1 VSSPPGDGGAKGKRL
16 ALIIGGAVVAVA
28 LVAGAVFFATKDD
41 GGGTPVAGGSTSA
54 APTVSESPTDE
65 PTVSESPTGEPT
77 AEPTDEPTEE
87 PTDAPGGAPATG
99 FKGQWQSSEGK
110 ALNIWEKFTSGQYKG
125 YYNCNWIA
133 SGDGILIG
141 IGQDRSDGSFRI
153 ALAPM
158 GSDDES
164 KGKGGNLVRVGDSVK
179 ISWDKGGTDTLD
191 WVG

>member
-41 GGGTPVAGGSTSA
+41 GGGTPVA
-54 APTVSESPTDE
+54 ESPTDE